1 MKKIAVMILPVLL
14 AACGSKT
21 VLPEISSAEALSG
34 SKIAAAAKKLA
45 PEPWKKGEAA
55 LAESRSLAR
64 KGKGLDA
71 KLAALESMV
80 YFKTAI
86 AAAQEKIALERIAK
100 AKEDAARFGGER
112 EKYAALRQ
120 DAEARF
126 LQIMAYH
133 MEQKDEAD
141 LKRSSFETEREKYL
155 KLSDSEKKKWDDAQ
169 KPALRKDLAY
179 AESLLDVA
187 GLIAAR
193 FGGAK
198 TEKDE
203 AESADSAARGAL
215 EGSWESAR
223 PLVDDALL
231 KAERLLVHQRIMAK
245 PASLQNPAESKETL
259 QMIKTG
265 LKGENVFIAAG
276 LKGILI
282 SVENPWDAG
291 ASKLTGRAVKVLEAI
306 GGFVKGSKGALLYIQ
321 SYSFGEDGEKSRSA
335 SEAAAA
341 SAMQALEAFKLP
353 AGSALSRGL
362 GIGPIIDP
370 GPCLAGQCP
379 GGRLDVIIVQL

>member
-1 MKKIAVMILPVLL
+1 MTKIAVMILPVLL

-21 VLPEISSAEALSG
+21 VLPEISSAETLSG

-64 KGKGLDA
+64 KGKGLEA

-86 AAAQEKIALERIAK
+86 AAAQEKIALERITK

-112 EKYAALRQ
+112 EKYAAMRQ

-155 KLSDSEKKKWDDAQ
+155 KLSDSEKEKWNDAQ

-193 FGGAK
+193 FGGPKA
-198 TEKDE
+198 ERDE

-245 PASLQNPAESKETL
+245 PASLQNPAASTETL

-265 LKGENVFIAAG
+265 LKGEKVFIAAG

-282 SVENPWDAG
+282 SIENPWDAG
-291 ASKLTGRAVKVLEAI
+291 ASKLTDRAGKVLETERNP
-306 GGFVKGSKGALLYIQ
+306 GRPRKPPRHPPYRP
-321 SYSFGEDGEKSRSA
+321 SRHSSSPPGPPCRAGWAKVPSSTLAPA
-335 SEAAAA
+335 SPA
-341 SAMQALEAFKLP
+341 SA
-353 AGSALSRGL
+353 
-362 GIGPIIDP
+362 
-370 GPCLAGQCP
+370 P
-379 GGRLDVIIVQL
+379 GGGSTSSSCSCSAGP